1 MIFAWLTDIHLEF
14 LTDQEVQLF
23 FQKIVDAKTSGIFLT
38 GDISITKNICHHLT
52 LMSKILSV
60 PIYFVLGNHDYY
72 GGNISETRH
81 MVETISND
89 SNNLCYLPTAGIVE
103 LTDSVCL
110 IGHGSW
116 ADGRFGA
123 SQNSNVTLNDYFKIE
138 DFIGK
143 GKVERFALLNQ
154 LGDQAAIYLE
164 KSLQRAIELY
174 DNIYLLTHVPPFA
187 EACWHNG
194 EIADGDY
201 LPHFACKAV
210 GDILIKIMS
219 SHPEKQLIVLCGHT
233 HSDGIAQILPNLL
246 VKTGKAQYG
255 KPEIQKIIH
264 MTK

>member
-1 MIFAWLTDIHLEF
+1 MKFAWLTDIHLEF
-14 LTDQEVQLF
+14 LTDQEAKLF

-38 GDISITKNICHHLT
+38 GDISITKNIYHHLT
-52 LMSKILSV
+52 SMAKMLTV

-72 GGNISETRH
+72 GGKISEMRQ
-81 MVETISND
+81 MVETIAND
-89 SNNLCYLPTAGIVE
+89 SNNLCYLPTEGVVE
-103 LTDSVCL
+103 LTESVCL

-116 ADGRFGA
+116 ADGRFG
-123 SQNSNVTLNDYFKIE
+123 SSHNSDVFLNDYLKIE

-143 GKVERFALLNQ
+143 GKAERFALLNQ

-164 KSLQRAIELY
+164 KSLRRAIELY
-174 DNIYLLTHVPPFA
+174 INIYLLTHVPPFA
-187 EACWHNG
+187 ETCWHNG
-194 EIADGDY
+194 AISDDDF

-219 SHPEKQLIVLCGHT
+219 SHPEKHLTVLCGHT
-233 HSDGIAQILPNLL
+233 HSDGIAQILPNLQ

-255 KPEIQKIIH
+255 QPEIQKIIH